1 MSSKNKI
8 KAERFLFMT
17 GRERRKFPERETRGK
32 TTGLSTPS
40 VTPYPKAQGM
50 KQTQSLTT
58 NPQGF
63 QSNYE
68 SQKKIKQ
75 PLFFLILKR
84 MDRNKGGKHQTKK
97 Q

>member
-1 MSSKNKI
+1 MKEFPRKGGQRKNHRLENAI
-8 KAERFLFMT
+8 SDPIPRGSGNERD
-17 GRERRKFPERETRGK
+17 
-32 TTGLSTPS
+32 
-40 VTPYPKAQGM
+40 A
-50 KQTQSLTT
+50 SLTT